1 MAYVKYEPEP
11 GETKEALNESVKYDE
26 RLDAFV
32 IDGSGSN
39 FDEKIIP
46 REKVYEIQM
55 DNRSSIESRD

>member
-1 MAYVKYEPEP
+1 MAYVKYESEP
-11 GETKEALNESVKYDE
+11 GETKEALNESVKYDR

-55 DNRSSIESRD
+55 DNRSSIENRD